1 MSDKPNNLN
10 DNFEL
15 AELVQSLLEACDPSL
30 SDGEKTLD
38 VRRRLRSLQIALMAG
53 ESGDVVDIDV
63 ERAVRE
69 VLAKNKPATEEKTD
83 DKIPDTSRKAVE
95 AALSFSRPFEPD
107 AMQAGLLI
115 DEGNA
120 FRVFSDGKIG
130 MSVAAMQLMI
140 DEIASRAQKRGQ
152 SGNSCETQSQAQ

>member
-1 MSDKPNNLN
+1 MSDKPNDLK
-10 DNFEL
+10 DNFGL
-15 AELVQSLLEACDPSL
+15 AELVQNLLEACDPSL
-30 SDGEKTLD
+30 SDKEKTLD

-69 VLAKNKPATEEKTD
+69 ALAKNKPATEEKAD
-83 DKIPDTSRKAVE
+83 DAIPDTSRKAIE
-95 AALSFSRPFEPD
+95 TALSFDHPFSDD

-152 SGNSCETQSQAQ
+152 SGNAGQTQSQAE